1 MRKMLDMNGF
11 MKCVLYLAATGFALF
26 LVGRIVP
33 KSCFQADRFPFRL
46 FRFEKEGR
54 IYDALH
60 IKKWKEGFPD
70 MSVIFPTLIPSKRL
84 PPILESAQIVSM
96 IQETCIAEWVHDLL
110 CIAGFG
116 CVFLWKGIGGWLVS
130 LLYAVGNL
138 PYIIIQ
144 RYNRPK
150 FIRLLKKLQVK
161 EAGRINKEQ
170 ENTREKGTYI
180 ELQYGARP

>member
-1 MRKMLDMNGF
+1 MTGF
-11 MKCVLYLAATGFALF
+11 LKCILFLAATGFGLF
-26 LVGRIVP
+26 LVGRVVP
-33 KSCFQADRFPFRL
+33 KDRFQADRFPFRL
-46 FRFEKEGR
+46 FPFEQDGR

-70 MSVIFPTLIPSKRL
+70 MSVILPALIPSKRL
-84 PPILESAQIVSM
+84 PKVLTAAQITSM
-96 IQETCIAEWVHDLL
+96 IQETCIAEWTHDLL
-110 CIAGFG
+110 CLAGFG

-130 LLYAVGNL
+130 LLYAAGNL

-150 FIRLLKKLQVK
+150 FVRLLKRLQAK
-161 EAGRINKEQ
+161 EAGRTNRKQ
-170 ENTREKGTYI
+170 ENIREKGTSI

>member
-1 MRKMLDMNGF
+1 MNGF
-11 MKCVLYLAATGFALF
+11 LKCVLYLAATGFALF

-33 KSCFQADRFPFRL
+33 KNHFQAERFPFRL
-46 FRFEKEGR
+46 FRFENEGR
-54 IYDALH
+54 IYDALR
-60 IKKWKEGFPD
+60 IRKWKDRFPD
-70 MSVIFPTLIPSKRL
+70 MSVLLPALMPSKKL
-84 PPILESAQIVSM
+84 PKILTSAQIVSM
-96 IQETCIAEWVHDLL
+96 IQETCIAERIHELL

-116 CVFLWKGIGGWLVS
+116 CVFLWKGFGGWLVS

-161 EAGRINKEQ
+161 EAESTSRKQ
-170 ENTREKGTYI
+170 ENTHEKDTDTK
-180 ELQYGARP
+180 LQYGART